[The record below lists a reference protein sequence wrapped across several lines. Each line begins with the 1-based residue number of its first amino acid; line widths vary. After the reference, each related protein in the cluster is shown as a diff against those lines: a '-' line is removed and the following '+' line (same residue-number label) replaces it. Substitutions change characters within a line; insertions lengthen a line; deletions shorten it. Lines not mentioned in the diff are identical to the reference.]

1 MAQDNPLLGF
11 FESLGTGM
19 EAGRERRTLMQ
30 RAQQG
35 KISPQEVPGRFETM
49 LTAMAKAST
58 PASTRQA
65 QDKLKLETAKFA
77 LEKSLSER
85 KQAALELKTFADLE
99 LANKEAE
106 DEKNDTF
113 LFTVKQNE
121 ARKAFL
127 TGGMSEVYKLDIPKF
142 TSADFTKSYTDFVKQ
157 LEATDLADRINQFQD
172 VRSTL
177 SALGVP
183 EDQIPTELAAAK
195 DMRDQKLGIRDAERK
210 REAAEKTI
218 EMAKERRATSVTVQ
232 LGEGSQFT
240 FNPTPTETADA
251 YTKNQ
256 LANKLIEVNNDLAR
270 AQGSDE
276 RNEQAINTIADS
288 LDMLTGLAETKGW
301 TDIVPGYRPPTQPP
315 GQDLQGLDDWLGFQE
330 TLKSFVTPT
339 R

>member
-1 MAQDNPLLGF
+1 MAENPLLGF
-11 FESLGTGM
+11 FESLGAGM
-19 EAGRERRTLMQ
+19 EAGQQRRTLMQ
-30 RAQQG
+30 RARQG
-35 KISPQEVPGRFETM
+35 EAVDVPGLGM
-49 LTAMAKAST
+49 TALMGAVRAAT
-58 PASTRQA
+58 PASTRLA
-65 QDKLKLETAKFA
+65 QDQLQLQTAKFA

-85 KQAALELKTFADLE
+85 KQAALDLKTFADLE

-127 TGGMSEVYKLDIPKF
+127 KGGMSEVYKLDIPEF
-142 TSADFTKSYTDFVKQ
+142 TSADFTKDYTDFIKQ

-195 DMRDQKLGIRDAERK
+195 DMRDQKLGIREAERK
-210 REAAEKTI
+210 LEAAEKTI

-232 LGEGSQFT
+232 LGEGNQFT

-256 LANKLIEVNNDLAR
+256 LANKLIDVNKDLAR
-270 AQGSDE
+270 AQGADV
-276 RNEQAINTIADS
+276 RDEQAINTIADS

-301 TDIVPGYRPPTQPP
+301 TDIIPGYRPPTPPP

-330 TLKSFVTPT
+330 QLKSFVTPT